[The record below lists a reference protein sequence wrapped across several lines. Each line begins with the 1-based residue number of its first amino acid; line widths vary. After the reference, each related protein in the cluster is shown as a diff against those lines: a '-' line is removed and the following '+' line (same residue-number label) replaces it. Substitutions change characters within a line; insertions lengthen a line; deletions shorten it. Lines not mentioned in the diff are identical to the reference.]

1 MKYTIWALLL
11 PVSVVGSLS
20 APSDG
25 LKVATT
31 SGQIH
36 GKIDPAFPNVR
47 QFLGIPY
54 AQPPLGDLRFAA
66 PQPLS
71 QPDVQIEA
79 TKLPPSCLQWQSTS
93 PDSFGMQDVPQFF
106 INAALSTKDEDISED
121 CLTLSVWA
129 PTIRVDTT
137 GELLPVFIF
146 STGGG
151 FGVGGQNVPYQ
162 IPTQW
167 VNRSPDHIVVTINYR
182 LGIFAF
188 PNAPGLDQQNLAY
201 LDHRAVAEWTRD
213 NIVAFGGDPAHIV
226 SFPNLGPSS
235 SCSGICPKRIM
246 NC

>member
-1 MKYTIWALLL
+1 MRCKLLAI
-11 PVSVVGSLS
+11 SVLLASGHGLS
-20 APSDG
+20 VRSDG
-25 LKVATT
+25 LTVSTS

-36 GKIDPAFPNVR
+36 GKIDQSYPNVR
-47 QFLGIPY
+47 QFLGIPF
-54 AQPPLGDLRFAA
+54 AQPPVGNLRFAP

-71 QPDVQIEA
+71 QPDVQINA
-79 TKLPPSCLQWQSTS
+79 IKLPPSCLQWQSTS
-93 PDSFGMQDVPQFF
+93 PDSFGKQDVPQFF
-106 INAALSTKDEDISED
+106 TNAALSSKQLDISED

-129 PTIRVDTT
+129 PILSSNSS

-167 VNRSPDHIVVTINYR
+167 VNRSPNHIVLTINYR
-182 LGIFAF
+182 LGIFGF

-213 NIVAFGGDPAHIV
+213 NVAAFGGDPAHIV
-226 SFPNLGPSS
+226 STSFGDSTAKACIQLG
-235 SCSGICPKRIM
+235 
-246 NC
+246 